1 MKKNNLAILGIT
13 AVSLILGTLLLIN
26 VLLLDVKGV
35 HAYSGLELRNY
46 NGISYVEDERISA
59 ARGNIYDR
67 NGYLL
72 ATDAEAWD
80 IVAYVSPTRP
90 GNKNGVYYVD
100 DKEGTAEKLAEV
112 LGADKDEL
120 LALLN
125 RDVFMTY
132 LGEKGRTLSKEKK
145 EEIEALNL
153 NGIEFIRV
161 TTRYYPFSP
170 FSSHLIGFGKYMRTD
185 DGGNN
190 SIEGQTGIEASLN
203 EYLKGTD
210 GKQSYYRDTAGNVI
224 VGQQTDYVSAIDGN
238 DVYLTLDKRIQ
249 DSLQDCLEK
258 SLKSGSNASLG
269 WGMVM
274 EAKTGRILAYDTYPT
289 YNQNSIDV
297 ESYLDYCSMVSYEP
311 GSVMKTFTWA
321 IGLDANPD
329 FKLENTFNGNT
340 YYLGSDGNGNIKRVA
355 SPSSP
360 GYVSTIWNFAKWQY
374 GETNYWDAFRL
385 SINSGA
391 LSILEQYLTT
401 EVYVDYLHKFN
412 FFKPVNVFGIENEA
426 EGIENLEHIY
436 DLGPSTFGQACGYTA
451 LQVMQGYTAFCNDGY
466 MVKPYIVDKIVNR
479 YTGETVY
486 QGETEIVGHPIK
498 AETAKLVQ
506 ALMKQTETSYANPN
520 LSVGGKTGTAQV
532 AENGVYSSQWVHSI
546 VLTMPADDP
555 KILVYVCYQD
565 YSSYG
570 HNQPFV
576 QDLEQTIAEQYNMS
590 TTNLNPENP
599 DKQIFENAMPNL
611 RNHSLDYV
619 YRKLGA
625 CQANITFIGTGPTV
639 IDQYPQEGS
648 TIITGQNVMLLLNRD
663 NITMPD
669 MRGWS
674 RKEVTAFWELTGIE
688 ITLDGSGYVTEQ
700 SIDVG
705 ENIGVGSEIYV
716 KLE

>member
-80 IVAYVSPTRP
+80 IVAYVSPLRP
-90 GNKNGVYYVD
+90 GNKSGVYYVD

-170 FSSHLIGFGKYMRTD
+170 FSSHLVGFGKYMRTD

-321 IGLDANPD
+321 IGLDYNPD

-340 YYLGSDGNGNIKRVA
+340 YYLGDDGNGNICRVA
-355 SPSSP
+355 STNAPNF
-360 GYVSTIWNFAKWQY
+360 VSTIWNFAMWQY
-374 GETNYWDAFRL
+374 G
-385 SINSGA
+385 
-391 LSILEQYLTT
+391 
-401 EVYVDYLHKFN
+401 
-412 FFKPVNVFGIENEA
+412 
-426 EGIENLEHIY
+426 
-436 DLGPSTFGQACGYTA
+436 
-451 LQVMQGYTAFCNDGY
+451 
-466 MVKPYIVDKIVNR
+466 
-479 YTGETVY
+479 
-486 QGETEIVGHPIK
+486 
-498 AETAKLVQ
+498 
-506 ALMKQTETSYANPN
+506 
-520 LSVGGKTGTAQV
+520 
-532 AENGVYSSQWVHSI
+532 
-546 VLTMPADDP
+546 
-555 KILVYVCYQD
+555 
-565 YSSYG
+565 
-570 HNQPFV
+570 
-576 QDLEQTIAEQYNMS
+576 
-590 TTNLNPENP
+590 
-599 DKQIFENAMPNL
+599 
-611 RNHSLDYV
+611 
-619 YRKLGA
+619 
-625 CQANITFIGTGPTV
+625 
-639 IDQYPQEGS
+639 
-648 TIITGQNVMLLLNRD
+648 
-663 NITMPD
+663 
-669 MRGWS
+669 
-674 RKEVTAFWELTGIE
+674 
-688 ITLDGSGYVTEQ
+688 
-700 SIDVG
+700 
-705 ENIGVGSEIYV
+705 
-716 KLE
+716 